1 MVLPNIKFTRPLTSA
16 NVVTLVALA
25 SFFFS
30 VLYYALSPSPLLPF
44 DTLSAPSPEPNKPNG
59 TPREAYVTFLS
70 NEDPYYFASARL
82 LVFALQHDPLTADP
96 SRPVIVLTTPSVP
109 ASYSRKLE
117 AEGAIVIE
125 KPPITSLPMV
135 QTNPRWKDVYTKL
148 WIFNLTSY
156 DRLVYY
162 DADHLVLRPVDSIWE
177 AENSWPEGG
186 LAALGSGDGGYV
198 EDSDYFLAGFFI
210 AIPKG
215 EIMEGLLAEKDYDPV
230 FPEQNLMNKYFS
242 RDGPRPWAPLDPI
255 HESISP
261 KYEHVE
267 QGAHTIHEKCWQG
280 WVERRLAELFHERL
294 GRMEGYWLAKELN
307 GTIPTSDPYG

>member
-1 MVLPNIKFTRPLTSA
+1 MVLPNIKFTRPLTIT
-16 NVVTLVALA
+16 NVVTLGALA

-30 VLYYALSPSPLLPF
+30 ILYYALSPSPLLPF
-44 DTLSAPSPEPNKPNG
+44 DTLSPSNPEPNKPNG

-125 KPPITSLPMV
+125 KPLITSLPMV
-135 QTNPRWKDVYTKL
+135 QMNPRWKDVYTKL

-177 AENSWPEGG
+177 AENSWPESG

-210 AIPKG
+210 AIPKE
-215 EIMEGLLAEKDYDPV
+215 EIMDGLLAEKDYDPV

-255 HESISP
+255 
-261 KYEHVE
+261 
-267 QGAHTIHEKCWQG
+267 IHEKCWQG
-280 WVERRLAELFHERL
+280 WVERRLAELFYERL

-307 GTIPTSDPYG
+307 GTIPTPDPYG

>member
-1 MVLPNIKFTRPLTSA
+1 MLATMVLPNIKFTRPLTIT
-16 NVVTLVALA
+16 NVVTLGALA

-30 VLYYALSPSPLLPF
+30 ILYYALSPSPLLPF
-44 DTLSAPSPEPNKPNG
+44 DTLSPSNPEPNKPNG

-125 KPPITSLPMV
+125 KPLITSLPMV

-177 AENSWPEGG
+177 AENSWPESG

-198 EDSDYFLAGFFI
+198 EDSGYFLAGFFI
-210 AIPKG
+210 AIPKE
-215 EIMEGLLAEKDYDPV
+215 EIMDGLLAEKDYDPV

-242 RDGPRPWAPLDPI
+242 RDGPRPWAPLDP
-255 HESISP
+255 
-261 KYEHVE
+261 
-267 QGAHTIHEKCWQG
+267 
-280 WVERRLAELFHERL
+280 
-294 GRMEGYWLAKELN
+294 M
-307 GTIPTSDPYG
+307 

>member
-1 MVLPNIKFTRPLTSA
+1 MLATMVLPNIKFTRPLTSA

-242 RDGPRPWAPLDPI
+242 RDGPRPWAPLDP
-255 HESISP
+255 
-261 KYEHVE
+261 
-267 QGAHTIHEKCWQG
+267 
-280 WVERRLAELFHERL
+280 
-294 GRMEGYWLAKELN
+294 M
-307 GTIPTSDPYG
+307 